1 MSQREVWRSGDDG
14 FLGNVSLAQAFGQL
28 RAMAP
33 MPEGIKSLLAEAG
46 DTWSRQ
52 SCQFPQQ
59 TRIVLEDL
67 RLRGLGFG
75 RVLDFYKCIGAFSSP
90 PPSFV
95 TRAMHAQD
103 CLRKRHG
110 TCRCE
115 WEMIREGWAP
125 NWVKV
130 QTEERKHWS
139 FRCPFEVAV
148 AELDLCWAY
157 QNSAHVGRNPGLRR
171 DNFVE
176 LAHDMHAAG
185 LIRYAKGSKIST
197 RGYLYTEQKIA
208 ACCEWVDDSLLS
220 ELLETA
226 AGWEVDAAYS
236 AVSKWLDNIEYGLR
250 PGQRDDPKYCIRL
263 CEADSGLSLIGWA
276 KKPKSQEVSFD
287 VHRRRA
293 HGNTAAISTNSS

>member
-1 MSQREVWRSGDDG
+1 
-14 FLGNVSLAQAFGQL
+14 
-28 RAMAP
+28 
-33 MPEGIKSLLAEAG
+33 
-46 DTWSRQ
+46 
-52 SCQFPQQ
+52 
-59 TRIVLEDL
+59 
-67 RLRGLGFG
+67 
-75 RVLDFYKCIGAFSSP
+75 
-90 PPSFV
+90 
-95 TRAMHAQD
+95 
-103 CLRKRHG
+103 
-110 TCRCE
+110 
-115 WEMIREGWAP
+115 
-125 NWVKV
+125 
-130 QTEERKHWS
+130 
-139 FRCPFEVAV
+139 
-148 AELDLCWAY
+148 
-157 QNSAHVGRNPGLRR
+157 
-171 DNFVE
+171 
-176 LAHDMHAAG
+176 MHAAG